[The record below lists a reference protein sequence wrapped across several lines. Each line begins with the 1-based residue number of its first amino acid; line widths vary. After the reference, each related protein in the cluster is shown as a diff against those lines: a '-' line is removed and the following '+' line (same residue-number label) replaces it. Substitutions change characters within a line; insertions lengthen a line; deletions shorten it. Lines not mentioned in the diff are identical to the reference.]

1 MDQLISTIRPVW
13 QFSFLGNTIGQYL
26 VALFIFMAIMAFSK
40 MFNYFFEKYLHA
52 WAEKT
57 ATTIDDLIVKNVIRP
72 LYFLL
77 LLLGIYF
84 AKNSLKMP
92 DLLSLWTNRLMMAVG
107 ILIGF
112 IYLFRFLEALM
123 ERGGERYI
131 ERLELENPPDLE
143 ERKRTVERV
152 IKQIR
157 EVGLTIFII
166 VAILTLL
173 ANLGIDLKAIWA
185 SLGIGGIAVVVA
197 VKDPLTNVVGRI
209 YILSTGIF
217 DEGHFIVFKNWSG
230 TVKRIGFFRTYLEL
244 FSDMTTVSIPNAQFI
259 NEGVKNYYGR
269 KKFMYKWD
277 LDVPY
282 DISGERIEALIE
294 DLRDLILNLPE
305 INPNMC
311 WIYLER
317 LDRYAKVVRVWFQV
331 NLTDWAT
338 SLFYGSRVLKQI
350 QERFATQKIDFAFPT
365 STVHLHGT
373 PGGWP
378 DPASFLPDISEPAQ
392 G

>member
-1 MDQLISTIRPVW
+1 MEQIISTVKSIW
-13 QFSFLGNTIGQYL
+13 QFSLLGNTIGHYL
-26 VALFIFMAIMAFSK
+26 IAFLIFIAIMAFSK
-40 MFNYFFEKYLHA
+40 IFNYLFEKHLHA

-57 ATTIDDLIVKNVIRP
+57 ATTIDDLIIRNVIRP

-84 AKNSLKMP
+84 AKSFLNMP
-92 DLLSLWTNRLMMAVG
+92 DLLSLWANRLIMAAG

-112 IYLFRFLEALM
+112 IYLFRFMEALM
-123 ERGGERYI
+123 EQGGYRYI
-131 ERLELENPPDLE
+131 ERLEAENPPDLE
-143 ERKRTVERV
+143 EQKRTAERV
-152 IKQIR
+152 IKQVR

-166 VAILTLL
+166 VALLTLL

-259 NEGVKNYYGR
+259 NEGVKNYFGR

-282 DISGERIEALIE
+282 NISGERIEALMD
-294 DLRDLILNLPE
+294 DLRDLVLSLPE
-305 INPNMC
+305 INPDMC
-311 WIYLER
+311 WVYLER
-317 LDRYAKVVRVWFQV
+317 LDRSAKVVRVWFQV

-350 QERFATQKIDFAFPT
+350 QDRFASQGIAFAFPT
-365 STVHLHGT
+365 STVHLQGLQ
-373 PGGWP
+373 GGWP
-378 DPASFLPDISEPAQ
+378 DPASFLPDIPESSN